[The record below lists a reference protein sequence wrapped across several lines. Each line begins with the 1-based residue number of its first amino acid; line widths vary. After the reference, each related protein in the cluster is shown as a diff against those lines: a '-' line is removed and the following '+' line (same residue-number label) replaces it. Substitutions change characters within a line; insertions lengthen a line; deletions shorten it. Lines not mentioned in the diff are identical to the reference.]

1 VTGLKKGGMLR
12 RVEGKLFVMLMA
24 AACAALGA
32 CSHSGGSS
40 GAPLV
45 KRHSAGSTDGPGT
58 AIAAKN
64 GVPNGPTD
72 LVAAVSNGGDSPV
85 GLKFQLGQRPVSG
98 QPLVITLQLV
108 ANQAL
113 EHLEARFLPDDDLT
127 LTQGGDFDAQGHLD
141 AGEAVDHA
149 VTVIP
154 AHDGVHT
161 VLATLT
167 TGVAAEAVSRSF
179 VIPIVV
185 GSTVAAAPVVDS
197 PAPAKASA
205 PKRRKWLPGSL

>member
-1 VTGLKKGGMLR
+1 MLR

-24 AACAALGA
+24 AVCAVLGA
-32 CSHSGGSS
+32 CGHSGGSS

-45 KRHSAGSTDGPGT
+45 KRHSAGSPDGT
-58 AIAAKN
+58 ANAAKN
-64 GVPNGPTD
+64 GVPGGPTD
-72 LVAAVSNGGDSPV
+72 LVAAVSNGGDGPV
-85 GLKFQLGQRPVSG
+85 GLKFQLAQRPVSG

-127 LTQGGDFDAQGHLD
+127 LTQGGNFDAQGHLD

-154 AHDGVHT
+154 AHDGVYT

-185 GSTVAAAPVVDS
+185 GSTAAAAPVVDN